1 MASKASALPC
11 VRGKLLSLQRDLAA
25 SNDVV
30 MDGRDIGTNILPSA
44 ELKVY
49 LTASS
54 AVRAKR
60 RYDEL
65 VAKGAENID
74 IEKIEQDIIQR
85 DKQDMERKTAPLK
98 RADDAV
104 LIDSSDMTIEQVTD
118 TIVGLARERM

>member
-1 MASKASALPC
+1 MCS
-11 VRGKLLSLQRDLAA
+11 
-25 SNDVV
+25 
-30 MDGRDIGTNILPSA
+30 
-44 ELKVY
+44 
-49 LTASS
+49 ASS